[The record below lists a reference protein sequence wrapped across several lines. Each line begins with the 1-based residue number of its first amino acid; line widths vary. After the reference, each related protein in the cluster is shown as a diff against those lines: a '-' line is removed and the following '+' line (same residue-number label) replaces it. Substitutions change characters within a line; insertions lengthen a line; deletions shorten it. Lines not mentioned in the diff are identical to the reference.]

1 MEYEIMD
8 ETKRHEDGG
17 EMKKNYA
24 NGSYYSHFL
33 RTYIEESLVK

>member
-17 EMKKNYA
+17 EMKKIMLMD
-24 NGSYYSHFL
+24 HIIVIF
-33 RTYIEESLVK
+33 